1 MPRRKAGS
9 IPQQER
15 SRFLVNAV
23 LEAAERV
30 MASSASKATMGAIA
44 KVAGVSIGSL
54 YRYFPARD
62 ALVTAVID
70 RSLERDRDVFRVAL
84 QKVEGETLE
93 EALRSLGRAIESDS
107 GLTDPRLLRYLVDV
121 LESVG
126 RLERVREIF
135 DELAY
140 DMADALHGK
149 FPELGDR
156 SYLRRR
162 VHMLFWA
169 TRAAY
174 LARLR
179 VEDPVDMDRL
189 REDVLEM
196 CLHFLRPPK
205 PVGQSGE
212 HEERDE
218 GGHDRGTKI
227 RAE

>member
-1 MPRRKAGS
+1 MTYTVHVSRRRAGS
-9 IPQQER
+9 VPQQER

-62 ALVTAVID
+62 ALLTAVID
-70 RSLERDRDVFRVAL
+70 RSVERDRDVFLRAL
-84 QKVEGETLE
+84 QKVEGDTLE
-93 EALRSLGRAIESDS
+93 EVLRSMGKVLESDS
-107 GLTDPRLLRYLVDV
+107 GLTDPRLLRYLVDM

-126 RLERVREIF
+126 RLDRVREIF
-135 DELAY
+135 DEV
-140 DMADALHGK
+140 ALEMGDELYRR
-149 FPELGDR
+149 FPDLGER
-156 SYLRRR
+156 EYLRRR

-179 VEDPVDMDRL
+179 VEDPLDQGRF
-189 REDVLEM
+189 REEILEM
-196 CLHFLRPPK
+196 CLHFLSPPQ
-205 PVGQSGE
+205 PVGPE
-212 HEERDE
+212 AE
-218 GGHDRGTKI
+218 GSDGK
-227 RAE
+227 